1 MGLLDNNRVIT
12 TPFTGLEGSDFNLIQ
27 ESENFDIFV
36 WDESKTGRKLR
47 LTFRD
52 IFAWSDNTSL
62 YIIYGGKIT
71 DTPTKIDVN
80 DTNFPGLRRNTSTNV
95 YPAIERVIACPCLF
109 STSNNNLRYGS
120 QTYFNGDSCRVCVIF
135 DNGQIYHNFPSHYN
149 NYDFYTKNRAREDST
164 VKVSSLYD
172 KFDESV
178 IWDIA
183 GRKNPT
189 NDLSLVTT
197 GAYYYNP
204 ALPSQCYEMHPA
216 LNHANGYGNTVGFG
230 ATNNINNGSDGA
242 DIGIRAR
249 FLMADMNDVNCNSF
263 SYMGGYINRHDVT
276 LIGTYRQNGSVPART
291 CVFGSQDGGRSWYNM
306 YEFAAQD
313 RLKLDDTYQAPSR
326 DNGIPLAQVGTV
338 GSGIYNIRRRILI
351 VPTATSKEPAN
362 KFEIGNAVSVSS
374 IVGTADDIT
383 FTTSSNHGLGDGD
396 AIIVGLQDGAEVDAT
411 FGWMVNS
418 TATTNSGGNGV
429 LLKVYSVTNTTFKV
443 KLYTQNPDSNI
454 PTRHIHALNRCK
466 DGVSVSAGEQ
476 YPSGGWILYLPI
488 KESDGFSHYNVADT
502 TLNKFIRLNSTE
514 DSFQRPLGT
523 ILQQEGDTDYCY
535 IGNDTSIVKAK
546 SADMPEGRT
555 EDFEHNSTGL
565 WKVPLSGIDNMAE
578 NGFLVYSTYEVC
590 YGFQQMLN
598 AKVFCGEFGDFAISY
613 DDGKTWQSTTLPKGN
628 WGQNL
633 AHFSG
638 PTYDRKFSID
648 NVLVQLKK

>member
-1 MGLLDNNRVIT
+1 MGLLDNKRVMTI
-12 TPFTGLEGSDFNLIQ
+12 PFTGLESSDFNLIQ
-27 ESENFDIFV
+27 ESENFGIFV

-52 IFAWSDNTSL
+52 IFAWSNNTSL
-62 YIIYGGKIT
+62 YMVYGGKIT
-71 DTPTKIDVN
+71 DTPVEIVVN
-80 DTNFPGLRRNTSTNV
+80 DTNFPGLRRNTITNA
-95 YPAIERVIACPCLF
+95 YPLIERVIACPCHF
-109 STSNNNLRYGS
+109 CTSNNNQRYGN
-120 QTYFNGDSCRVCVIF
+120 QTYFSGSNCRVCVIF
-135 DNGQIYHNFPSHYN
+135 NNGQIYHNFPSHYN
-149 NYDFYTKNRAREDST
+149 DYDFYTVGYVKEGSS
-164 VKVSSLYD
+164 VKVLDLYD

-216 LNHANGYGNTVGFG
+216 INHANGYGNTVGFG
-230 ATNNINNGSDGA
+230 ATNDVNNGSDGA
-242 DIGIRAR
+242 NIGVRAR
-249 FLMADMNDVNCNSF
+249 FLMADMNEKECNSF
-263 SYMGGYINRHDVT
+263 SYMGGYINRNNIT
-276 LIGTYRQNGSVPART
+276 LIGTYRANASVPARI

-313 RLKLDDTYQAPSR
+313 RLKVDNTYQSPSG
-326 DNGIPLAQVGTV
+326 DNGIPLAQVGNV
-338 GSGIYNIRRRILI
+338 GSGVYNIRRRVLI
-351 VPTATSKEPAN
+351 VPTSTAKEPVN
-362 KFEIGNAVSVSS
+362 KFEIGSSINVSS
-374 IVGTADDIT
+374 IVGTSSDIT
-383 FTTSSNHGLGDGD
+383 FTTISNHGLGTGD
-396 AIIVGLQDGAEVDAT
+396 AIIVGLQDGAEADGT
-411 FGWMVNS
+411 FGWMVNE
-418 TATTNSGGNGV
+418 TASVNSGGNGV
-429 LLKVYSVTNTTFKV
+429 LLKVYDVTNTTFKV

-466 DGVSVSAGEQ
+466 DGVSISTGEQ

-488 KESDGFSHYNVADT
+488 EEADGFAHYNVADT

-523 ILQQEGDTDYCY
+523 IFQQEGDIDYCY
-535 IGNDTSIVKAK
+535 IGMDSSRVKSK
-546 SADMPEGRT
+546 KADMPNERT
-555 EDFEHNSTGL
+555 EGFDHNSTGL
-565 WKVPLSGIDNMAE
+565 WKVPLSGIDSIE
-578 NGFLVYSTYEVC
+578 NGLLVYSTYEVC

-613 DDGKTWQSTTLPKGN
+613 DDGKTWHSITLPEGN